1 MTHLFKKLDFDVQK
15 FIEVVQNE
23 SDLSSINI
31 EVGFYEENLEKSKD
45 TLGSISL
52 NKKELHSL
60 IGTLLHV
67 QSKMK

>member
-1 MTHLFKKLDFDVQK
+1 MTHLFKKQDFDVQK
-15 FIEVVQNE
+15 FIEVNQDENE
-23 SDLSSINI
+23 LSEIDI
-31 EVGFYEENLEKSKD
+31 EIGFYEENLEKSLN